1 MEKINESALEGAKL
15 LANEKESNYDDD
27 IEWEDLDYES
37 SEIASVT
44 TGSTEGSKYLFDNC
58 EKTEILTPCALLYI
72 ADNQVQRC
80 SNYKQKTQ
88 RPLAQLVGSW
98 EVDSK
103 ALESVKNDNKKLYA
117 LGVCGSH
124 YSFDQNVL
132 HDPNHKSLHCI
143 DESWIYCH
151 RYLFCN
157 KDKYFFVRGTSCN
170 QHVTNIVGR
179 KIQVPCMGLKACPAF
194 ITKNNEKRNQN
205 NDNKYQPRYI
215 CTQCFDLQGRHF
227 FQRQGIGKKL
237 FTCNDKHKDDTTQ
250 ALELIGQWILNMAK
264 LNNSDQ
270 KDELLT
276 YLSST
281 LSFFDKTIKHEQ
293 NPPSLLFV
301 KTAFQLGQVNLAKI
315 MESDYNLTYKVS
327 KKFGENLGTAV

>member
-1 MEKINESALEGAKL
+1 EISIHDPDSDYNILDDDSISFATATENSSVINNANKINEINLFTLDESALEGAKL

-72 ADNQVQRC
+72 ADNQV
-80 SNYKQKTQ
+80 
-88 RPLAQLVGSW
+88 
-98 EVDSK
+98 
-103 ALESVKNDNKKLYA
+103 
-117 LGVCGSH
+117 
-124 YSFDQNVL
+124 
-132 HDPNHKSLHCI
+132 
-143 DESWIYCH
+143 
-151 RYLFCN
+151 
-157 KDKYFFVRGTSCN
+157 
-170 QHVTNIVGR
+170 
-179 KIQVPCMGLKACPAF
+179 
-194 ITKNNEKRNQN
+194 
-205 NDNKYQPRYI
+205 
-215 CTQCFDLQGRHF
+215 
-227 FQRQGIGKKL
+227 QRQGIGKKL